1 VNTASVAK
9 RRAKY
14 LRKPNLEN
22 KLRSSHVRYLQS
34 IFLAGAA
41 VAIVFFAFVAWV
53 GEKSGATML
62 PEEMGLVQ
70 SRNAELVVEPFDLHY
85 WAAMKIQRIAHDQP
99 EVVSIGSSRG
109 HEMRSEMFRPYRF
122 YNASLTAWTL
132 KQEIEMVDRI
142 TSVSKPRVIIIGLDY
157 SMLIDQLAAVYNAE
171 RTMQFENGFRYR
183 YRSSLA
189 ALKTI
194 VSQPVLLSALWNK
207 KGDAIPDFI
216 GLHAL
221 QTATGF
227 RFDGSRMM
235 SRAVYQAA
243 PNYLAR
249 NIGLLDAVPG
259 APHVDPG
266 QLSELERLAKL
277 AKDRDVLLVAIQY
290 PIYKASV
297 DYLDKEPSYQF
308 YSGVWRDF
316 QSDEMLNRLRNLGIT
331 FFDLSRT
338 EMTADGRYF
347 TDAAHPTE
355 VGISVALSDLLRDER
370 FRKIF
375 PAIDPERLRADREK
389 AAARGDAFEIYDND
403 QD

>member
-171 RTMQFENGFRYR
+171 RTMRFENGFRYR

-355 VGISVALSDLLRDER
+355 VGISVAMSDLLRDER
-370 FRKIF
+370 FRRIF

>member
-1 VNTASVAK
+1 MESK
-9 RRAKY
+9 M
-14 LRKPNLEN
+14 
-22 KLRSSHVRYLQS
+22 RSSYVRYLQS
-34 IFLAGAA
+34 IFAAGAV
-41 VAIVFFAFVAWV
+41 VALFFFAFVAWV

-62 PEEMGLVQ
+62 PEDMGAVQ
-70 SRNAELVVEPFDLHY
+70 SLNAEIVVEPFDLHY

-109 HEMRSEMFRPYRF
+109 HEMRSAMFRPYRF

-132 KQEIEMVDRI
+132 KQEIEMVDRV

-157 SMLIDQLAAVYNAE
+157 SMLVDQLAAALNAE
-171 RTMQFENGFRYR
+171 RTMQFENGVRYR

-194 VSQPVLLSALWNK
+194 VSQPILLSALWNEK
-207 KGDAIPDFI
+207 RDTIPHFI
-216 GLHAL
+216 GLHAF

-235 SRAVYQAA
+235 PRTVYQAA
-243 PNYLAR
+243 PSYLAR
-249 NIGLLDAVPG
+249 NIGQLDAVPG

-277 AKDRDVLLVAIQY
+277 AKDRNVLLVAIQY

-316 QSDEMLNRLRNLGIT
+316 QSNEMLSRLRNLGII
-331 FFDLSRT
+331 FFDLTRT
-338 EMTADGRYF
+338 EMTSDGRYF

-355 VGISVALSDLLRDER
+355 AGISVAISDLLRDER
-370 FRKIF
+370 FRRIF
-375 PAIDPERLRADREK
+375 PAIDPERLRADRGK

-403 QD
+403 QR